1 MEVSE
6 KSVSNHRDFLMIGLL
21 VALILTFLMWANFTR
36 LDLVTRGSGRVIAIG
51 ENKNVQTSE
60 RGIIKEY
67 LIKKGQS
74 VAKNQVIAKINPIEA
89 EGVLEELNSRL
100 TTLNAKLT
108 RIDGELNL
116 ISLESMK
123 AKLSIFPE
131 EVMRAEL
138 DLFEARKL
146 EYQAII
152 EGKTKD
158 KSKIEKDAFI
168 LKSEIKGLKKLKEL
182 LDLEMS
188 EVIPLV
194 EEGII
199 GKSEKFR
206 LEREQTKMQTELGVL
221 REREFQNKFEVE
233 KIETEITAVEKK
245 ITKDLYENRSNVI
258 GEISQL
264 EARIPSL
271 SQRLTETEIRSP
283 ISGVANRVFFNSKGA
298 VLKEG
303 DIIAEIVPSGSGL
316 QIEAFIDPKD
326 IGFIEPGQRAKISLT
341 AYDASKYG
349 YIKGTLIQ
357 IAADT
362 VFREETKSP
371 QYSVTISIDEK
382 IFEDETTIAEIFP
395 GMIAQVDIIRGSRS
409 VIEYFWQPVAKLK
422 DNAFRE

>member
-6 KSVSNHRDFLMIGLL
+6 KAVSNHRDFLMIGLL

-138 DLFEARKL
+138 DLFEARRL

-152 EGKTKD
+152 EGITKG
-158 KSKIEKDAFI
+158 KSKIE
-168 LKSEIKGLKKLKEL
+168 GL
-182 LDLEMS
+182 S
-188 EVIPLV
+188 
-194 EEGII
+194 
-199 GKSEKFR
+199 
-206 LEREQTKMQTELGVL
+206 TT
-221 REREFQNKFEVE
+221 
-233 KIETEITAVEKK
+233 
-245 ITKDLYENRSNVI
+245 
-258 GEISQL
+258 IS
-264 EARIPSL
+264 
-271 SQRLTETEIRSP
+271 
-283 ISGVANRVFFNSKGA
+283 
-298 VLKEG
+298 
-303 DIIAEIVPSGSGL
+303 VPSFTIPKSTGLSCPCPLLCIDDVNNTSLRSKAITCKTDSGNNIL
-316 QIEAFIDPKD
+316 LLCFT
-326 IGFIEPGQRAKISLT
+326 RCVSSL
-341 AYDASKYG
+341 DC
-349 YIKGTLIQ
+349 
-357 IAADT
+357 
-362 VFREETKSP
+362 
-371 QYSVTISIDEK
+371 DEH
-382 IFEDETTIAEIFP
+382 A
-395 GMIAQVDIIRGSRS
+395 
-409 VIEYFWQPVAKLK
+409 
-422 DNAFRE
+422 